1 MKDLSEQEL
10 IELTKQKNG
19 EALVELFRRN
29 LPMIQHAMRRY
40 YIRQYDAT
48 DWQQDALYICYESA
62 CLFRPELNVKFSGF
76 FQLRFL
82 NHAKSLVRFE
92 LAQKR
97 EPYSKAL
104 SYSQNA
110 IDEYSDEKTY
120 ESFISESSLNLR
132 DWEDCVSRLS
142 YMELIAFQNHLGN
155 LTEEECIDQLHCNKI
170 QFVAAK
176 HRCQRKIKKYLW
188 LLGAPNFFYATP
200 EKRDYN
206 KDVNKFRRYSK
217 WQVM

>member
-1 MKDLSEQEL
+1 MVLWKYWYSKDLL
-10 IELTKQKNG
+10 CLLLKQ
-19 EALVELFRRN
+19 
-29 LPMIQHAMRRY
+29 
-40 YIRQYDAT
+40 
-48 DWQQDALYICYESA
+48 
-62 CLFRPELNVKFSGF
+62 KFSGF

-104 SYSQNA
+104 SYSQNT